1 MSFLDQWFKKK
12 SKPAGADVYET
23 VFGRYTDAYKSPA
36 QYEAWDRAIENFEKQ
51 EYKNALLDFVEYIRG
66 SEPANVLMYDE
77 KLVHFDIWQGSKTIE
92 VRVKNGVV
100 LVECRIA
107 STTQMNIGFMRRLLD
122 LNYELK
128 YVRYGLTDENVI
140 VLLFDT
146 LLSDASPYKLYFA
159 LKEMAIHAD
168 KQDDLLIHEFTFLS
182 PIVSGKIV
190 PASPTEI
197 THKSSYFMKWIDQA
211 LNLIDHGR
219 LKIEQYPAAN
229 GYVMLA
235 LIYKLDYLI
244 RPEGALVD
252 RVEQIH
258 KNYFAHDQKNLQHK
272 LKHMR
277 QELAKLR
284 QLSKE
289 DIAKEIYHSIST
301 FGITTPA
308 SPSALNELMDREFHA
323 IQWYLDHEYT
333 DYAQAIVEYIAGI
346 SLFNYAL
353 PLPVKDLLHLL
364 FRATEW
370 AFFTGILGFTSMVH
384 KGLPDRAAIREEL
397 VRLEKL
403 HQKNYP
409 ALVLDHKLLKYDS
422 ILAFSYSVLR
432 MIRNLQ
438 LQKSK

>member
-1 MSFLDQWFKKK
+1 MSFLNQWFKKK
-12 SKPAGADVYET
+12 SRPGEAEVFVTA
-23 VFGRYTDAYKSPA
+23 FGRYTDAYKSPA
-36 QYEAWDRAIENFEKQ
+36 QYEAWDKSIENFEKQ
-51 EYKNALLDFVEYIRG
+51 DYKNSLLNFVEYIKG
-66 SEPANVLMYDE
+66 TEPENVLMYDD

-92 VRVKNGVV
+92 VRIKNGIVFVV
-100 LVECRIA
+100 CRIA

-128 YVRYGLTDENVI
+128 YVRYGLTDDNVI
-140 VLLFDT
+140 ILLFDT

-168 KQDDLLIHEFTFLS
+168 KQDDLLIHEFSFLN

-190 PASPTEI
+190 PASPAEI
-197 THKSSYFMKWIDQA
+197 AHKTTYFMQWIDQA
-211 LNLIDHGR
+211 LHLVDQGR

-229 GYVMLA
+229 GYIMLA

-258 KNYFAHDQKNLQHK
+258 KNYFAQDQKNLQHK

-284 QLSKE
+284 QLSPDE
-289 DIAKEIYHSIST
+289 IAREIYHSIST

-308 SPSALNELMDREFHA
+308 SPSALNELMDRELHA
-323 IQWYLDHEYT
+323 IQWYLDHDYT
-333 DYAQAIVEYIAGI
+333 EYAQAIVEYVAGI

-364 FRATEW
+364 FRATESS
-370 AFFTGILGFTSMVH
+370 FFTGIQGYEPVVH
-384 KGLPDRAAIREEL
+384 KGLPSRNSIKNEL
-397 VRLEKL
+397 ARLEKL
-403 HQKNYP
+403 HQKTYP
-409 ALVLDHKLLKYDS
+409 ALILDYKLLQYDS
-422 ILAFSYSVLR
+422 ILAFSYSLLR
-432 MIRNLQ
+432 MIRTLQ

>member
-12 SKPAGADVYET
+12 SKPLADDVYET
-23 VFGRYTDAYKSPA
+23 AFGRYTDAYKLPA

-66 SEPANVLMYDE
+66 TEPANVLMYDD
-77 KLVHFDIWQGSKTIE
+77 KQVHFDIWQGSKTIE

-182 PIVSGKIV
+182 PILSGKIV
-190 PASPTEI
+190 PATQNEI
-197 THKSSYFMKWIDQA
+197 IHKTTYFMRWIDQA
-211 LNLIDHGR
+211 LQLVDHGR

-229 GYVMLA
+229 GYIMLA

-258 KNYFAHDQKNLQHK
+258 KNYFAQDQKNLQHK

-284 QLSKE
+284 QLNKDE
-289 DIAKEIYHSIST
+289 IAKEIYHTVST

-323 IQWYLDHEYT
+323 LQWYLDHDYT

-353 PLPVKDLLHLL
+353 PLPVKDLLHML
-364 FRATEW
+364 FRTTEW
-370 AFFTGILGFTSMVH
+370 AFFTGIRGYESLVH
-384 KGLPDRAAIREEL
+384 KGLPDRTSIREEL

-422 ILAFSYSVLR
+422 ILAFSYSLLR
-432 MIRNLQ
+432 MIRSLQ

>member
-1 MSFLDQWFKKK
+1 MSFLEQWFKKK
-12 SKPAGADVYET
+12 STPDEADVYET
-23 VFGRYTDAYKSPA
+23 AFGRYTDAYKSPA

-66 SEPANVLMYDE
+66 TEPPNVLMYDD

-92 VRVKNGVV
+92 VRLKNGIVQ
-100 LVECRIA
+100 VECRIA

-140 VLLFDT
+140 ILLFDT

-182 PIVSGKIV
+182 PILSGKIV
-190 PASPTEI
+190 PATHNEI
-197 THKSSYFMKWIDQA
+197 IHKTTYFTRWIDQT
-211 LNLIDHGR
+211 LHLVDHGR

-229 GYVMLA
+229 GYIMLA

-258 KNYFAHDQKNLQHK
+258 KNYFAQDQKNLQHK

-284 QLSKE
+284 QLNKE
-289 DIAKEIYHSIST
+289 EIAREIYHTVST

-323 IQWYLDHEYT
+323 LQWYLDHDYT
-333 DYAQAIVEYIAGI
+333 EYAQAIVEYIAGI

-370 AFFTGILGFTSMVH
+370 AFFNSIRGSASIVH
-384 KGLPDRAAIREEL
+384 KGLPDRGAIREEL
-397 VRLEKL
+397 IRLEKL

-409 ALVLDHKLLKYDS
+409 ALILDHKLLKYDS
-422 ILAFSYSVLR
+422 ILAFSYSLLR
-432 MIRNLQ
+432 MIRTLQ

>member
-1 MSFLDQWFKKK
+1 MSFLNHWFKKK
-12 SKPAGADVYET
+12 STPDEADVYET
-23 VFGRYTDAYKSPA
+23 AFGRYTDAYKSPA

-51 EYKNALLDFVEYIRG
+51 EYKNALLDFVEYIKG
-66 SEPANVLMYDE
+66 SEPANVLMHDE

-92 VRVKNGVV
+92 VRLKNGIVF
-100 LVECRIA
+100 VECRIA

-140 VLLFDT
+140 ILLFDT

-168 KQDDLLIHEFTFLS
+168 KQDDLLIHEFAFLS
-182 PIVSGKIV
+182 PILSGKIV
-190 PASPTEI
+190 PATQNEI
-197 THKSSYFMKWIDQA
+197 IHKTTYFMRWIDQA
-211 LNLIDHGR
+211 LQLVDHGR

-229 GYVMLA
+229 GYIMLA

-258 KNYFAHDQKNLQHK
+258 KNYFAQDQKNLQHK

-284 QLSKE
+284 QLNKDE
-289 DIAKEIYHSIST
+289 IAREIYHTVST

-323 IQWYLDHEYT
+323 LQWYLDHDYT

-353 PLPVKDLLHLL
+353 PLPAKDLLHLL

-370 AFFTGILGFTSMVH
+370 AFCTGIRGFTSIVH
-384 KGLPDRAAIREEL
+384 KGLPDRGAIRVEL

-422 ILAFSYSVLR
+422 ILAFSYSLLR
-432 MIRNLQ
+432 MIRTLQ

>member
-12 SKPAGADVYET
+12 SKSEEVSAYET
-23 VFGRYTDAYKSPA
+23 SFGRYTDAFKTPA
-36 QYEAWDRAIENFEKQ
+36 QYEAWDLSIENFEKQ
-51 EYKNALLDFVEYIRG
+51 EYKKSLINFVEYIKG
-66 SEPANVLMYDE
+66 SEPPNVLLYDE
-77 KLVHFDIWQGSKTIE
+77 PAVRFDIWQGSKTIE
-92 VRVKNGVV
+92 VKVKNGVV
-100 LVECRIA
+100 FVECRIA

-168 KQDDLLIHEFTFLS
+168 KQDDLLIHEFNFLS
-182 PIVSGKIV
+182 PIISGKIL
-190 PASPTEI
+190 PASPAELN
-197 THKSSYFMKWIDQA
+197 HKLLFFNQWIDRA
-211 LNLIDHGR
+211 LHLIDHGK

-229 GYVMLA
+229 GYIMLA

-252 RVEQIH
+252 KIEQIH
-258 KNYFAHDQKNLQHK
+258 KSYFAQDQKNLQHK

-284 QLSKE
+284 QMNTQ
-289 DIAKEIYHSIST
+289 DITKEIYHTVST

-308 SPSALNELMDREFHA
+308 STSSLNELMDREIHA

-333 DYAQAIVEYIAGI
+333 DYAQAIVEYMAGI

-353 PLPVKDLLHLL
+353 PLPVKDLLHLIY
-364 FRATEW
+364 RATESE
-370 AFFTGILGFTSMVH
+370 FFKSIQGYEPVVEKGIPSRNV
-384 KGLPDRAAIREEL
+384 IRLEL
-397 VRLEKL
+397 TRIEKL

-409 ALVLDHKLLKYDS
+409 ALILDQKLIKYDS
-422 ILAFSYSVLR
+422 ILAFTYSLLR
-432 MIRNLQ
+432 LIRTLQ